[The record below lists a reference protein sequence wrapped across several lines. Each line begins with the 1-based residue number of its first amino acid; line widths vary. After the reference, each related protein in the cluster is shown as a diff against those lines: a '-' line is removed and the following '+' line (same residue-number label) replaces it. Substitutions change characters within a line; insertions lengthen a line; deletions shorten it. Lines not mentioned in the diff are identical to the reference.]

1 MVIQNPSATYSYT
14 IGTGGEGGA
23 HTGYI
28 PDTVDELRAAMENEH
43 PDTEYTDNE
52 LQSMINTYENSG
64 WTGSPNPGSAGTAST
79 FGSYSSADGVAQTV
93 YEPITDQFF
102 ALNGYAGIRGGKGGA
117 RQIQTNGTF
126 NWTTDGEDVT
136 DLDGTVYRGGS
147 TGKLLTDV
155 EGLPEAAN
163 KVRAY
168 GGNGAG
174 AAVGIGRERVSPQ
187 TGLLLHPHMNGASDQ
202 ETDWYIAEDV

>member
-64 WTGSPNPGSAGTAST
+64 WTGSPNPWFCWTAST

-102 ALNGYAGIRGGKGGA
+102 AVNGYAGIRGGKGGLERRTYGRNQGMA
-117 RQIQTNGTF
+117 PNGHLRHRPDAVE
-126 NWTTDGEDVT
+126 DGSAYEEFDQAT
-136 DLDGTVYRGGS
+136 DL
-147 TGKLLTDV
+147 
-155 EGLPEAAN
+155 P
-163 KVRAY
+163 
-168 GGNGAG
+168 
-174 AAVGIGRERVSPQ
+174 
-187 TGLLLHPHMNGASDQ
+187 M
-202 ETDWYIAEDV
+202 

>member
-1 MVIQNPSATYSYT
+1 MVLRGRFILVVIQNPSATYSYT

-52 LQSMINTYENSG
+52 LQNMINTYENSG

-102 ALNGYAGIRGGKGGA
+102 CREWLCWNPWWQR
-117 RQIQTNGTF
+117 
-126 NWTTDGEDVT
+126 WSETDSDKREH
-136 DLDGTVYRGGS
+136 S
-147 TGKLLTDV
+147 TGQ
-155 EGLPEAAN
+155 PM
-163 KVRAY
+163 VR
-168 GGNGAG
+168 
-174 AAVGIGRERVSPQ
+174 
-187 TGLLLHPHMNGASDQ
+187 M
-202 ETDWYIAEDV
+202 